1 MLRNV
6 DNLRGEKMTDEQTE
20 QTEQADDG
28 PSLQEEWMEMQRQ
41 RFSPGTGGA
50 GKEIKH
56 KSARC

>member
-1 MLRNV
+1 
-6 DNLRGEKMTDEQTE
+6 MTDEQTE